1 MVVNRWYYRR
11 VRHAKAVNPIR
22 LERERERERNADAD
36 GASRGAVNTLP
47 FAIFNPAPLSI
58 IPPIF
63 VSLEPIS
70 PSSSSRVGTVTPWLG
85 CARRK
90 KKKKRK
96 KMGRISGV
104 ETIGPKIVVEREGV
118 DWKQRDSEIR
128 IRFGWL
134 EKVFNGFVGFSFE
147 W

>member
-22 LERERERERNADAD
+22 LEREGERKADAD

-47 FAIFNPAPLSI
+47 FATFNPAPLSI

-63 VSLEPIS
+63 VSLRTDCSFAANEVVI
-70 PSSSSRVGTVTPWLG
+70 SRVSTVTPLER
-85 CARRK
+85 ARRK
-90 KKKKRK
+90 KKKK

-104 ETIGPKIVVEREGV
+104 ETIGECGETRGGRLEAA
-118 DWKQRDSEIR
+118 
-128 IRFGWL
+128 RFG
-134 EKVFNGFVGFSFE
+134 EI
-147 W
+147 

>member
-22 LERERERERNADAD
+22 LERERERKADAD

-47 FAIFNPAPLSI
+47 FATFNPAPLSI

-63 VSLEPIS
+63 VSLRTDCSFAANEVVI
-70 PSSSSRVGTVTPWLG
+70 SRVSTVTPLER
-85 CARRK
+85 ARRK
-90 KKKKRK
+90 KK

-104 ETIGPKIVVEREGV
+104 ETIGECGETRGGRLEAA
-118 DWKQRDSEIR
+118 
-128 IRFGWL
+128 RFG
-134 EKVFNGFVGFSFE
+134 EI
-147 W
+147 